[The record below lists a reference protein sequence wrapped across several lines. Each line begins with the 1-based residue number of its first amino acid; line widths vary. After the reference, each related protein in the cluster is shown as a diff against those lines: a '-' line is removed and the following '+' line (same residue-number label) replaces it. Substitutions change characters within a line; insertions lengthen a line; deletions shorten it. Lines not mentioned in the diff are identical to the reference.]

1 MSEKKSDPRD
11 EKLIDAFAELLDLD
25 LLPRSVEEAEEIL
38 RAANISIEELNKK
51 SLLVLR
57 EISKEFADD
66 WRNVSAEEISSMSI
80 TLDRIPL
87 ALSESVDTIKQ
98 RIQGLIAEIASLN
111 ENALV
116 SPGLAWRNL
125 DKQSKEDLARLL
137 RKIEFIATE
146 LGIDPKK
153 D

>member
-1 MSEKKSDPRD
+1 MSQKKSDPRD

-25 LLPRSVEEAEEIL
+25 LLPSSIEEAKEVL

-51 SLLVLR
+51 SLMVLR

-66 WRNVSAEEISSMSI
+66 WRNVSTEKISSMSVK
-80 TLDRIPL
+80 LDKTPL
-87 ALSESVDTIKQ
+87 DLSLSVDALKQ
-98 RIQGLIAEIASLN
+98 RIQSLITNIASHS

-125 DKQSKEDLARLL
+125 DQQSKEDLARLL
-137 RKIEFIATE
+137 RKIEFIAIE

>member
-1 MSEKKSDPRD
+1 MSEKRSDPRD

-25 LLPRSVEEAEEIL
+25 LLPKSSIEAEEVL
-38 RAANISIEELNKK
+38 RAAGISIEELNKK

-66 WRNVSAEEISSMSI
+66 WRNVSKDEISSMSI
-80 TLDRIPL
+80 KLDKIPL
-87 ALSESVDTIKQ
+87 NLNWDEDALKQ
-98 RIQGLIAEIASLN
+98 RIQGLIAEIASYN

-125 DKQSKEDLARLL
+125 DQQSKEDLARLL
-137 RKIEFIATE
+137 RKIEFIAIE